1 MRVLGGHLGFLTG
14 DLEKMGILDI
24 MDDLILLQGRY
35 SVHFVSR
42 IGCKERGC

>member
-1 MRVLGGHLGFLTG
+1 MEVHGGHLGFLTG

-24 MDDLILLQGRY
+24 MDDLILQKGGY

-42 IGCKERGC
+42 MWCQEGRC